1 LLAVGAFCPHLHAGW
16 SSLQGNNRSAPARPS
31 APRPQPGVV
40 RVPELRQAV
49 NPVVREQTHIVERV
63 QPAPMSVD
71 RTRAVVADRQRMDVD
86 EDRRQSFFWS
96 DFHAGM
102 RIDNLPDG
110 YLRIGVRGHP
120 FFYFE
125 GVFYDDGP
133 SGYVTVAPPV
143 DAVISELP
151 PGAETVTMGDTVYY
165 YAAGAFYIQQ
175 PDGSYVV
182 VAAPMGVTVTLLPPD
197 ATPVVINGTTC
208 YQADGTY
215 YQPVMQNGVTA
226 YLTIA
231 QP

>member
-1 LLAVGAFCPHLHAGW
+1 
-16 SSLQGNNRSAPARPS
+16 
-31 APRPQPGVV
+31 
-40 RVPELRQAV
+40 
-49 NPVVREQTHIVERV
+49 
-63 QPAPMSVD
+63 
-71 RTRAVVADRQRMDVD
+71 
-86 EDRRQSFFWS
+86 
-96 DFHAGM
+96 
-102 RIDNLPDG
+102 
-110 YLRIGVRGHP
+110 
-120 FFYFE
+120 
-125 GVFYDDGP
+125 
-133 SGYVTVAPPV
+133 
-143 DAVISELP
+143 
-151 PGAETVTMGDTVYY
+151 MGDTVYY